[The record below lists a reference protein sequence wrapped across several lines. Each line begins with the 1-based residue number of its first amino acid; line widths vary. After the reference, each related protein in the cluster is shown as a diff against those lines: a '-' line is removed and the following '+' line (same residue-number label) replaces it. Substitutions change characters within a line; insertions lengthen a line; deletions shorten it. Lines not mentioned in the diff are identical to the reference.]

1 MASVIIITSAN
12 TRDMKAAKDTLDNMI
27 TQRPLKQQ
35 NLCLDKGYDYLEI
48 ERESIKRRYLLH
60 IRHREENKE
69 LIKHGKYYPKRKW
82 ACRKNQFLA

>member
-1 MASVIIITSAN
+1 MIQYSVLVVELNLTNIFSTVAQPSC
-12 TRDMKAAKDTLDNMI
+12 KDTLDNVI

-35 NLCLDKGYDYLEI
+35 NLCPDKGYDYLEI

-69 LIKHGKYYPKRKW
+69 LITW
-82 ACRKNQFLA
+82 